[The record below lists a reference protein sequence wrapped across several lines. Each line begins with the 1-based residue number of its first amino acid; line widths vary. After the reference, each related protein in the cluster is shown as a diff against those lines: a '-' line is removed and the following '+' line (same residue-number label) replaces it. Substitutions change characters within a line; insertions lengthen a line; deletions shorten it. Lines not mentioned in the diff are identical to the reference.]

1 MHDEVD
7 GDQEEEQGYRGK
19 VQEPDQKC
27 DLSHLHDHHKHRTVR
42 AKSKA
47 VYLYVPQLL
56 LTERTVWSK
65 AKKILRVS
73 PLDTG

>member
-56 LTERTVWSK
+56 LTERTV
-65 AKKILRVS
+65 
-73 PLDTG
+73 

>member
-19 VQEPDQKC
+19 VQEPDQEC
-27 DLSHLHDHHKHRTVR
+27 DLSHLDDQHKHRTVR
-42 AKSKA
+42 AKSLE
-47 VYLYVPQLL
+47 VYLHVPQLR

-65 AKKILRVS
+65 AK
-73 PLDTG
+73 